1 VKTNSKLAGRDS
13 PFATCAQRLLQQ
25 QSQQRHQHQRRLR
38 RRTSCVQIKGPAV
51 GARGQT
57 AAVVPA
63 SQPAS
68 QSAVSYLAAE
78 RSLLL

>member
-25 QSQQRHQHQRRLR
+25 QSQQQHQHQRRLR

-51 GARGQT
+51 GET

-68 QSAVSYLAAE
+68 PL
-78 RSLLL
+78 